1 MRVLQI
7 NTVYGQGST
16 GKIVKAIHDMAQD
29 EYIDCMCACRY
40 LQTMKTSENDVVEI
54 SSKWDS
60 RCHGLISRY
69 TMFKGIGS
77 CLKTAIFLK
86 KVEKYRPDLI
96 HLHNL
101 HGSYINIPMLMRYI
115 KKRKIAVIW
124 TLHDCWPLTAI
135 CSHFTIANC
144 NRWRD
149 GCCACAQKRK
159 YSSAPF
165 DMTRYVWKL
174 KKKWFTGI
182 ERMTIVTPSNWLAN
196 VVNKSF
202 LNIYPIRTIYNG
214 IDLDVFQPTDSDFK
228 EKNGLLKKKIVL
240 GVSFNWGYEKG
251 LDVFIELAHL
261 LPPNYVIILV
271 GTNENVEKNIPKNII
286 PIRQTENQK
295 QLAKIYTAADVFV
308 NPTREEVLGLV
319 NLEALA
325 CGTPVITFKTG
336 GSPECVD
343 EKCGCV
349 VAVNDVLSMSKHILR
364 ICQEQPY
371 DSLDCISRARHF
383 DKQCKFAEYISL
395 YKELM

>member
-16 GKIVKAIHDMAQD
+16 GKIVKAIQDMARD
-29 EYIDCMCACRY
+29 EDIDCMCACRY
-40 LQTMKTSENDVVEI
+40 LQTEKIPENDVVEI

-60 RCHGLISRY
+60 RFHGLISRF

-86 KVEKYRPDLI
+86 KVEKYKPDLI

-124 TLHDCWPLTAI
+124 TLHDCWPITAI

-144 NRWRD
+144 NRWID
-149 GCCACAQKRK
+149 GCCECTQKRK

-196 VVNKSF
+196 MVKKSF

-261 LPPNYVIILV
+261 LPHDYVIVLV
-271 GTNENVEKNIPKNII
+271 GTNENVEKNIPPNII
-286 PIRQTENQK
+286 SIRQTENQK
-295 QLAKIYTAADVFV
+295 QLAEIYTAADVFI

-343 EKCGCV
+343 EKTGCV
-349 VAVNDVLSMSKHILR
+349 VSVNDVSSMNEHILR
-364 ICQEQPY
+364 ICEEHPY
-371 DSLDCISRARHF
+371 ASLDCISRAKQF
-383 DKQCKFAEYISL
+383 DKQQKFVEYISM
-395 YKELM
+395 YKDVM